1 MGTVVALFSRDP
13 REIEFERVFGHSP
26 AFVQYLTRRAIT
38 LRCSLEFVQWFSCA
52 LQSTTTNPPGNIS
65 ADLVNRFD
73 CDSSEKRVH
82 QVTNQFS
89 KDAKEKMV
97 FTLIMLL
104 LKFRKQTKPVR
115 KRLARL
121 FACAYAMIIGI
132 GVDPSVRAA

>member
-1 MGTVVALFSRDP
+1 MGTVVALFSKDP
-13 REIEFERVFGHSP
+13 REAEFERVFGHSP
-26 AFVQYLTRRAIT
+26 AFVHYLTRRTIA
-38 LRCSLEFVQWFSCA
+38 LQCSLEFVQWFGCA
-52 LQSTTTNPPGNIS
+52 LQSMTTNPPRKIS

-73 CDSSEKRVH
+73 CDCFEKRVH

-97 FTLIMLL
+97 FTLMMLL
-104 LKFRKQTKPVR
+104 LKCRKQTKLVY